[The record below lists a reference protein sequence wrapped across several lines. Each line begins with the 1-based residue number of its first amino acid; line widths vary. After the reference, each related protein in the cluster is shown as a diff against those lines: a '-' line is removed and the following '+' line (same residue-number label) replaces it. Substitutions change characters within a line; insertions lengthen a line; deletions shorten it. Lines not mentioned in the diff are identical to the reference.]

1 MNELTSGIVSSAVW
15 DLIKKG
21 TSVTKD
27 FLKNKLSNWILD
39 DKSLDK
45 ICKYINNTPDVYLKS
60 EGLLK
65 EYINIDEEIQKEL
78 EFAKYIKPTVSQN
91 IGVVNGNVFGNIEG
105 DVINNYNNSQK
116 PKETNNST
124 FYLTDRFNEYC
135 PIQIVKSYDVTRD
148 ICNIENESN
157 GPVIKAKITMPEK
170 VKQLPRCQ
178 FAMILL
184 SFTPFINLENYYDE
198 NYNLEFS
205 LDTSQSIK
213 LVQFQIKNVQQS
225 QFIDFPLENKHH
237 IIPLA
242 KMSSR
247 DSWKEI
253 KEICFTVFADD
264 RYITDEI
271 GYIKISGLRLT
282 K

>member
-105 DVINNYNNSQK
+105 ELLIIIITHKS
-116 PKETNNST
+116 PKKQITVH
-124 FYLTDRFNEYC
+124 FIL
-135 PIQIVKSYDVTRD
+135 PIDLMNIVQY
-148 ICNIENESN
+148 
-157 GPVIKAKITMPEK
+157 
-170 VKQLPRCQ
+170 
-178 FAMILL
+178 
-184 SFTPFINLENYYDE
+184 
-198 NYNLEFS
+198 
-205 LDTSQSIK
+205 K
-213 LVQFQIKNVQQS
+213 L
-225 QFIDFPLENKHH
+225 
-237 IIPLA
+237 
-242 KMSSR
+242 
-247 DSWKEI
+247 
-253 KEICFTVFADD
+253 
-264 RYITDEI
+264 
-271 GYIKISGLRLT
+271 
-282 K
+282 

>member
-1 MNELTSGIVSSAVW
+1 MGVFYIFLFPLVLIIF
-15 DLIKKG
+15 IKKYAFVPLVKC
-21 TSVTKD
+21 SKMACLWD
-27 FLKNKLSNWILD
+27 FLKIPTKGKVIVLRTGYN
-39 DKSLDK
+39 
-45 ICKYINNTPDVYLKS
+45 LKS

-65 EYINIDEEIQKEL
+65 EYINIDEEIQKAL

-124 FYLTDRFNEYC
+124 YYLTDRFNEYC

-170 VKQLPRCQ
+170 VKQLPGCQ

>member
-15 DLIKKG
+15 DLIKKE

-170 VKQLPRCQ
+170 VKQLPGCQ

>member
-1 MNELTSGIVSSAVW
+1 MNELTSRIVSSAVW

-170 VKQLPRCQ
+170 VKQLPGCQ

>member
-1 MNELTSGIVSSAVW
+1 M
-15 DLIKKG
+15 
-21 TSVTKD
+21 
-27 FLKNKLSNWILD
+27 
-39 DKSLDK
+39 
-45 ICKYINNTPDVYLKS
+45 KS

-65 EYINIDEEIQKEL
+65 EYINIDEEIQKAL

-124 FYLTDRFNEYC
+124 YYLTDRFNEYC

-170 VKQLPRCQ
+170 VKQLPGCQ

-225 QFIDFPLENKHH
+225 QFIDFLLENKHH

>member
-1 MNELTSGIVSSAVW
+1 MNELTSGIVSIAVW

-170 VKQLPRCQ
+170 VKQLPGCQ

>member
-15 DLIKKG
+15 DLIKEG

-170 VKQLPRCQ
+170 VKQLHGCQ

>member
-105 DVINNYNNSQK
+105 DVINNYK
-116 PKETNNST
+116 
-124 FYLTDRFNEYC
+124 
-135 PIQIVKSYDVTRD
+135 
-148 ICNIENESN
+148 
-157 GPVIKAKITMPEK
+157 
-170 VKQLPRCQ
+170 
-178 FAMILL
+178 
-184 SFTPFINLENYYDE
+184 
-198 NYNLEFS
+198 
-205 LDTSQSIK
+205 
-213 LVQFQIKNVQQS
+213 
-225 QFIDFPLENKHH
+225 
-237 IIPLA
+237 
-242 KMSSR
+242 
-247 DSWKEI
+247 
-253 KEICFTVFADD
+253 
-264 RYITDEI
+264 
-271 GYIKISGLRLT
+271 
-282 K
+282 

>member
-1 MNELTSGIVSSAVW
+1 M
-15 DLIKKG
+15 
-21 TSVTKD
+21 
-27 FLKNKLSNWILD
+27 
-39 DKSLDK
+39 
-45 ICKYINNTPDVYLKS
+45 YIWKS

-170 VKQLPRCQ
+170 VKQLPGCQ

>member
-1 MNELTSGIVSSAVW
+1 MNELTSVIVSSAVW

-65 EYINIDEEIQKEL
+65 EYINIDEEIQKAL

-124 FYLTDRFNEYC
+124 YYLTDRFNEYC

-170 VKQLPRCQ
+170 VKQLPGCQ

>member
-1 MNELTSGIVSSAVW
+1 MNELTSGIVSSAVL

-65 EYINIDEEIQKEL
+65 EYINIDEEIQKAL

-124 FYLTDRFNEYC
+124 YYLTDRFNEYC

-170 VKQLPRCQ
+170 VKQLPGCQ